1 MKNVVFETEIN
12 ASADKVWFVL
22 WDKIQYGMWTAPF
35 CEGSYVVT
43 DWKEGSKVHFL
54 SPSGEGMYSEV
65 VENKPHKIMRIK
77 HIGELK
83 NKEEMPLDAASE
95 SWSGATENYYL
106 TENNGKTKLTVKVD
120 ALENHSEFFNE
131 AFPKALEI
139 VKQLAEDFKIILEAT
154 IQAPLEKVWTAWT
167 RPEHITQWNNASDDW
182 HTTKAENDL
191 QVGGRFTSRMEAK
204 DGSFGFDFGG
214 VYNEV
219 TLHEQI
225 VYTLDDGR
233 SVQITFANNGNETVV
248 TESFQAENTHSLEL
262 QREGWQA
269 ILHNFKKYVEANWQ
283 NY

>member
-43 DWKEGSKVHFL
+43 DWKEGSSAHFL
-54 SPSGEGMYSEV
+54 SPEGGGMYSQI
-65 VENKPHKIMRIK
+65 VENNPYKKMIIK
-77 HIGELK
+77 HIGIIKDFIEQ
-83 NKEEMPLDAASE
+83 PLDE
-95 SWSGATENYYL
+95 KTKIWTGAMENYYL
-106 TENNGKTKLTVKVD
+106 AESNGKTMLTVKVD
-120 ALENHSEFFNE
+120 FEESHSDFFNE
-131 AFPKALEI
+131 AFPKALAI
-139 VKQLAEDFKIILEAT
+139 VKQLAEVFNIIVET
-154 IQAPLEKVWTAWT
+154 SIKAPVEKVWAFWIL
-167 RPEHITQWNNASDDW
+167 PQHILQWNNASDDW

-219 TLHEQI
+219 TLHQQI

-233 SVQITFANNGNETVV
+233 SVQITFANNGDETVV

-269 ILHNFKKYVEANWQ
+269 ILDNFKKYVEAN
-283 NY
+283 